1 MCKKLVTVKF
11 LMLFLVA
18 SAGHVY
24 SAGFA
29 IMQQG
34 TGPMGQGNAFVAQA
48 DDPSALFFNPAGISQ
63 LEGSRVYLG
72 STIIAPRGIY
82 NGPNHQEEKTVAK
95 VFVPPQ
101 VYLTQQVSPQI
112 YFGFGV
118 FSPFGLGTYWDGDWE
133 GRYLTTCS
141 NLETV
146 NLNPNLVYKKGNL
159 AVSVGFNALRADLML
174 KKKLLLAPLPD
185 GEQKLTGDT
194 WGYGYNL
201 GLLYCINDSWQFGM
215 SYRSKIRLSF
225 DDSEVEFKMPDTLQG
240 YFPKTKARGDL
251 DLPPSLTGGIAFK
264 PSPGLSME
272 FDITWTGWSTYDE
285 VEIKLSHPVGIPG
298 QEISTVVQPK
308 KWKDVFAYRF
318 GLRYRVTDSHTL
330 RVGYIFDKSPVP
342 GSTLD
347 PQLAEGNRRIY
358 TAGLDWQI
366 GNDIILGIAYNY
378 IDVDN
383 HEKDNDIT
391 PDLPDD
397 LRNLRANG
405 DYEGHIHSL
414 GLSLQYKF

>member
-11 LMLFLVA
+11 LIFFWVA
-18 SAGHVY
+18 SAGHVH

-63 LEGSRVYLG
+63 MAGSQAYLG

-82 NGPNHQEEKTVAK
+82 SGPNHQEEKTVAK
-95 VFVPPQ
+95 VFVPPH

-118 FSPFGLGTYWDGDWE
+118 FSPFGLGTFWNGDWE

-141 NLETV
+141 HLETV
-146 NLNPNLVYKKGNL
+146 DLNPNLVYKKGDL
-159 AVSVGFNALRADLML
+159 SVSVGFNAMRADLIL
-174 KKKLLLAPLPD
+174 KKKLLLVPLPD

-201 GLLYCINDSWQFGM
+201 GLLYCINDLWQFGI

-225 DDSEVEFKMPDTLQG
+225 DDSEVKFDMPDSLHG
-240 YFPKTKARGDL
+240 YFPKTKAMGDM

-264 PSPGLSME
+264 PSSRLSAE

-285 VEIKLSHPVGIPG
+285 IEIKLGHPVGTPG
-298 QEISTVVQPK
+298 HEINTFVQPK

-318 GLRYRVTDSHTL
+318 GLRYRVTDNHTL
-330 RVGYIFDKSPVP
+330 RVGYIFDESPVP

-347 PQLAEGNRRIY
+347 PQLPQGNRHIY

-378 IDVDN
+378 IDEDKCK
-383 HEKDNDIT
+383 KDNKIT
-391 PDLPDD
+391 PNLP
-397 LRNLRANG
+397 NGLRANG
-405 DYEGHIHSL
+405 DYEFDVHSV
-414 GLSLQYKF
+414 GLSLHYRF